1 MGGIFVTVFERIED
15 LRKSRKISQG
25 KLEKELGFSN
35 GSISKWKTSMPTPER
50 LQKIADYFGV
60 TIDFLMTG
68 KEETI
73 ANSELTVK
81 DEREIGKD
89 LDRIMDEIE
98 NDVDGPLFYNGEPI
112 DEESL
117 RYLRNALEFGLREL
131 KKENKVKYG
140 RKKKKD

>member
-1 MGGIFVTVFERIED
+1 MTVFERIED